1 MRLWEMQ
8 FYQAVNISLCNI
20 YHQVENKRQEYYI
33 LEYKFQNTAKT
44 ATAKHSN
51 LLTNK
56 VTTVFR
62 NVCTQKMT
70 SRENLKR

>member
-1 MRLWEMQ
+1 MGNAVLLGLEYILMQ
-8 FYQAVNISLCNI
+8 YTV
-20 YHQVENKRQEYYI
+20 YPQVENKRQEYYI